1 MLRELDG
8 LNAWEF
14 IGFMV
19 FSTLESFALYS
30 FIISVF
36 RYKTSEFAWHILFL
50 ALLINLQS
58 FLLRTEF
65 SLSFIVPA
73 IVVIIFIVFFKV
85 IVGIPLVWSAIST
98 VMGYGFYVSLQSI
111 VIALMFGSVSNIT
124 SVVDGYAVQSVTSI
138 ITLVL
143 AFFLYRLGLGFS
155 FDFERLRFKFE
166 DVAVFFTIALFF
178 IFVSILFYINQIWI
192 NILFFAVIAGYLA
205 YYAIKKENES

>member
-1 MLRELDG
+1 MDVWG
-8 LNAWEF
+8 F

-30 FIISVF
+30 FVISVF

-50 ALLINLQS
+50 ALLINMQS

-65 SLSFIVPA
+65 SLSFLVPL
-73 IVVIIFIVFFKV
+73 IVVILFIIFFKV

-98 VMGYGFYVSLQSI
+98 VMGYGIYVALQSI
-111 VIALMFGSVSNIT
+111 VIALMFGSVTNIN
-124 SVVDGYAVQSVTSI
+124 SAPDGYAVQTVTSI

-155 FDFERLRFKFE
+155 FNFERLRFKFE
-166 DVAVFFTIALFF
+166 DVVAFFSISLFF
-178 IFVSILFYINQIWI
+178 IFVSILFYWNQIWI
-192 NILFFAVIAGYLA
+192 NILFFAVIAGYLV
-205 YYAIKKENES
+205 YFAIKKENAS